1 MQMPLK
7 THKQCCDLRYDENQM
22 TPLST
27 LSKRG
32 GQSGDPGAW
41 HFQLVFDTTACRES
55 ALKDSSPGVCSIYK
69 RQSML

>member
-1 MQMPLK
+1 
-7 THKQCCDLRYDENQM
+7 M

-55 ALKDSSPGVCSIYK
+55 ALEDSSPGVCSIYK
-69 RQSML
+69 RQSVL